1 MSKMEGK
8 SEAYKEAGVDIDLA
22 TQLLK
27 NVKGRISA
35 TRTPQCSLRLAAS
48 GGFTALT

>member
-35 TRTPQCSLRLAAS
+35 TRTPQVLAPQGGRLH
-48 GGFTALT
+48 